1 MVMGKEKKND
11 NKSEKNV
18 SESTNTSNPT
28 KKGKEILEEILE
40 EKPLSMMT
48 EKERQI
54 AEASNFSAFWLTSY
68 FSRYPSVESP
78 EEMKEDKMRVEEDM
92 KRDEFKKRW
101 EILPSKDQKEI
112 SWLMKKA
119 ESVSLNAYNWAIN
132 IILKSP
138 YSALKREEAREE
150 LIESIKEHV
159 AYWHDDAKLFE
170 ATKRKAEKLKALYPD
185 QKEKIDAI
193 VMLVKKISE
202 KQKNDDTLVV
212 KTFIE
217 AISAAYDGFSRLI
230 ISRYAD
236 EDDKEKKSTSHE
248 LDNYIDIFKYW
259 DMRIVILDDEALEML
274 SRLFPKDKDKLQS

>member
-18 SESTNTSNPT
+18 SESTNI
-28 KKGKEILEEILE
+28 KGKEILEE
-40 EKPLSMMT
+40 KPLIMMT

-54 AEASNFSAFWLTSY
+54 AEASNFSALWLRSY
-68 FSRYPSVESP
+68 FSRDSSTESP
-78 EEMKEDKMRVEEDM
+78 EEMKEDKMEVEEDM
-92 KRDEFKKRW
+92 KREEFKKRW
-101 EILPSKDQKEI
+101 EVLPSKDQKEI

-119 ESVSLNAYNWAIN
+119 ESVSLNVYRWAIN

-236 EDDKEKKSTSHE
+236 EDDKEKKSTSDE
-248 LDNYIDIFKYW
+248 LDNYINIFKYW
-259 DMRIVILDDEALEML
+259 NMNIVILDDEALEML
-274 SRLFPKDKDKLQS
+274 SRLFPKDNNKLQS

>member
-48 EKERQI
+48 EKERQV
-54 AEASNFSAFWLTSY
+54 AEASHFSAFWLTSY
-68 FSRYPSVESP
+68 FSRYSSIESP

-92 KRDEFKKRW
+92 KREEFKKRW

-119 ESVSLNAYNWAIN
+119 ESVSLNAYRWAIN

-159 AYWHDDAKLFE
+159 AYWHDDAKLLE

-212 KTFIE
+212 KTFIQ

-248 LDNYIDIFKYW
+248 LVNYIDIFKYW
-259 DMRIVILDDEALEML
+259 DTRIVILDDEALEML

>member
-1 MVMGKEKKND
+1 MVMRKEKKND

-54 AEASNFSAFWLTSY
+54 AEAANFSAFWLTSY
-68 FSRYPSVESP
+68 FSRYSSIESP

-92 KRDEFKKRW
+92 EREEFKKRW

-119 ESVSLNAYNWAIN
+119 ESVSLNAYRWAIN

-212 KTFIE
+212 RTFIQ

-236 EDDKEKKSTSHE
+236 EDDKEKKSTSDE
-248 LDNYIDIFKYW
+248 LDNYINIFKYW
-259 DMRIVILDDEALEML
+259 DMDIVILDDEALEML

>member
-48 EKERQI
+48 EKERQV
-54 AEASNFSAFWLTSY
+54 AEASHFSAFWLTSY
-68 FSRYPSVESP
+68 FSRYSSIESP

-92 KRDEFKKRW
+92 KREEFKKRW

-119 ESVSLNAYNWAIN
+119 ESVSLNVYNWAIN

-212 KTFIE
+212 KTFIQ

-236 EDDKEKKSTSHE
+236 EDDKEKESTSDE
-248 LDNYIDIFKYW
+248 LDNYINIFKYW
-259 DMRIVILDDEALEML
+259 DMDIVILDDEALEML

>member
-18 SESTNTSNPT
+18 SESTNI
-28 KKGKEILEEILE
+28 KGKEILE

-54 AEASNFSAFWLTSY
+54 AEASNFSALWLRSY
-68 FSRYPSVESP
+68 FSRDSSTESP
-78 EEMKEDKMRVEEDM
+78 EEMKEDKMEVEEDM
-92 KRDEFKKRW
+92 KREEFKKRW
-101 EILPSKDQKEI
+101 EVLPSKDQKEI

-119 ESVSLNAYNWAIN
+119 ESVSLNVYRWAIN

-236 EDDKEKKSTSHE
+236 EDDKEKKSTSDE
-248 LDNYIDIFKYW
+248 LDNYINIFKYW
-259 DMRIVILDDEALEML
+259 NMNIVILDDEALEML

>member
-48 EKERQI
+48 EKERQV
-54 AEASNFSAFWLTSY
+54 AEASHFSAFWLTSY
-68 FSRYPSVESP
+68 FSRYSSIESP

-92 KRDEFKKRW
+92 EREEFKKRW

-212 KTFIE
+212 KTFIQ

-236 EDDKEKKSTSHE
+236 EDDKEKESTSRE
-248 LDNYIDIFKYW
+248 LDNYINIFKYW

-274 SRLFPKDKDKLQS
+274 SRLFPKDKDTLQS

>member
-68 FSRYPSVESP
+68 FSRDSSIESP

-92 KRDEFKKRW
+92 KREEFKKRW
-101 EILPSKDQKEI
+101 EVLPSKDQKEI

-119 ESVSLNAYNWAIN
+119 ESVSLNAYCWAIN

-236 EDDKEKKSTSHE
+236 EDDKEKKSTSDE
-248 LDNYIDIFKYW
+248 LVNYIDIFKYW
-259 DMRIVILDDEALEML
+259 DTFIVILDDEASEML